1 LCCGPLIVL
10 GQPEFGVQDSDE
22 EARILREMTRTGNGT
37 DPFSS
42 AVRATRMPM
51 VITDPRQ
58 PDNPIVFANKAF
70 SRLTGYEQAAIVGRN
85 CRFLQGPDTDRAD
98 IARLRQAI
106 EDRTQI
112 EIELVNYKKDGTR
125 FWNRLLVS
133 PVFDADGEL
142 AYFFASQFDVTL
154 ERERLVGLERDRDA
168 LVAEVAERNAELLD
182 SEARYRTLFDTIDE
196 GFCVIEF
203 IDGPDG
209 PFSDYVHIQAN
220 PAYTANA
227 GIPDIVGKRLREI
240 VGAEADQWAETYRQ
254 VLQTGTPLRFER
266 KLEAT
271 GRYLELAAFR
281 LDHPS
286 ERQVAVLF
294 KDVSARRQAEAQLRE
309 LNETLEQQVAERT
322 DELRRYHEIVEAT
335 ESPICAFDTD
345 YRIVAFN
352 KAHNDE
358 FRRVNG
364 FDTKVGEVF
373 FELFPADQQDTMR
386 GLMTRA
392 LTGESFTVVEEFG
405 RPEFGQPFWEIS
417 YTPLRD
423 TDGRIVGAFHQARD
437 ISSRLLAEA
446 ELESTQDALRQSQ
459 KMDAMG
465 QLTGGV
471 AHDFNN
477 LLTPIIGSLDLLVR
491 KGVGNERERRLI
503 DGALQSA
510 ERARTLVQR
519 LLAFARRQPLQ
530 PTPVDVSA
538 LVASLVGLIESTLGP
553 TIDLRIEVPTNLP
566 PAKADPNQLEMA
578 LLNLAVNARD
588 AMPDGG
594 ELTIVATRDS
604 VRPPHPL
611 GLKLGHY
618 VRLGVRDTGLGMDE
632 ATLRRATEPFF
643 STKGV
648 GKGTGLGLSM
658 VHGLAA
664 QLGGGL
670 SIASTPGEG
679 SMIDLWLPV
688 SQVAADIADA
698 EQADCVVA
706 AERLGTALLVDDEEL
721 VRISTADM
729 LDDLGYTVVEAGSAE
744 EALRLIGDGLIPD
757 VLVTDHLMP
766 GMSGA
771 QLARRLKADRPALP
785 VLIVSGYADVE
796 GVDPDVPRLTKPF
809 RHDELIASLS
819 TLVPELQRY
828 VSS

>member
-1 LCCGPLIVL
+1 M
-10 GQPEFGVQDSDE
+10 QDSDE
-22 EARILREMTRTGNGT
+22 EARILRELTRTENGT

-58 PDNPIVFANKAF
+58 PDNPIVFSNNAF
-70 SRLTGYEQAAIVGRN
+70 SLLTGYEQAAIVGRN
-85 CRFLQGPDTDRAD
+85 CRFLQGPDTDPVEV
-98 IARLRQAI
+98 ARLRQAI
-106 EDRTQI
+106 DNRTQI

-133 PVFDADGEL
+133 PVFDAEGEI

-168 LVAEVAERNAELLD
+168 LLAEVAERNAELLD

-203 IDGPDG
+203 IDGPHG
-209 PFSDYVHIQAN
+209 PLSDYVHIQAN

-254 VLQTGTPLRFER
+254 VLKTGKPLRFER
-266 KLEAT
+266 KLEVT

-281 LDHPS
+281 LDHPNG
-286 ERQVAVLF
+286 RQVAVLF

-345 YRIVAFN
+345 YRIIAFN

-364 FDTKVGEVF
+364 FDTKVGDVF
-373 FELFPADQQDTMR
+373 FALFAADQQDAMR
-386 GLMTRA
+386 ALMTRA
-392 LTGESFTVVEEFG
+392 LAGERFTVVETFG
-405 RPEFGQPFWEIS
+405 RPDFGRPSWEIS

-423 TDGRIVGAFHQARD
+423 TGGRIVGAFHQARD

-446 ELESTQDALRQSQ
+446 ELENTQDALRQSQ

-491 KGVGNERERRLI
+491 KGVGTERERRLI

-530 PTPVDVSA
+530 PTPVDVPA
-538 LVASLVGLIESTLGP
+538 LVANLVGLIESTLGP
-553 TIDLRIEVPTNLP
+553 TIDLRIEVPASLP

-618 VRLGVRDTGLGMDE
+618 IRLGVRDTGLGMDE

-698 EQADCVVA
+698 EQAERVVA

-744 EALRLIGDGLIPD
+744 EALRLIGDGLVPD

-828 VSS
+828 VTG

>member
-1 LCCGPLIVL
+1 M
-10 GQPEFGVQDSDE
+10 QDSDE
-22 EARILREMTRTGNGT
+22 EARILRELTRTENGT

-58 PDNPIVFANKAF
+58 PDNPIVFSNNAF
-70 SRLTGYEQAAIVGRN
+70 SLLTGYEQAAIVGRN
-85 CRFLQGPDTDRAD
+85 CRFLQGPDTDPVEV
-98 IARLRQAI
+98 ARLRQAI
-106 EDRTQI
+106 DNRTQI

-133 PVFDADGEL
+133 PVFDAEGEI

-168 LVAEVAERNAELLD
+168 LLAEVAERNAELLD

-203 IDGPDG
+203 IDGPHG
-209 PFSDYVHIQAN
+209 PLSDYVHIQAN

-240 VGAEADQWAETYRQ
+240 VGAEADRWAETYRQ
-254 VLQTGTPLRFER
+254 VLKTGTPLRFER
-266 KLEAT
+266 KLEVT

-281 LDHPS
+281 LDHPNG
-286 ERQVAVLF
+286 RQVAVLF

-345 YRIVAFN
+345 YRIIAFN

-364 FDTKVGEVF
+364 FDTKVGDVF
-373 FELFPADQQDTMR
+373 FELFAADQQDAMR
-386 GLMTRA
+386 ALMTRA
-392 LTGESFTVVEEFG
+392 LAGERFTVVETFG
-405 RPEFGQPFWEIS
+405 RPDFGRPSWEIS

-423 TDGRIVGAFHQARD
+423 TGGRIVGAFHQARD

-446 ELESTQDALRQSQ
+446 ELENTQDALRQSQ

-491 KGVGNERERRLI
+491 KGVGTERERRLI

-530 PTPVDVSA
+530 PTPVDVPA
-538 LVASLVGLIESTLGP
+538 LVANLVGLIESTLGP
-553 TIDLRIEVPTNLP
+553 TIDLRIEVP
-566 PAKADPNQLEMA
+566 
-578 LLNLAVNARD
+578 
-588 AMPDGG
+588 
-594 ELTIVATRDS
+594 
-604 VRPPHPL
+604 
-611 GLKLGHY
+611 
-618 VRLGVRDTGLGMDE
+618 
-632 ATLRRATEPFF
+632 
-643 STKGV
+643 
-648 GKGTGLGLSM
+648 
-658 VHGLAA
+658 
-664 QLGGGL
+664 
-670 SIASTPGEG
+670 
-679 SMIDLWLPV
+679 
-688 SQVAADIADA
+688 
-698 EQADCVVA
+698 
-706 AERLGTALLVDDEEL
+706 
-721 VRISTADM
+721 
-729 LDDLGYTVVEAGSAE
+729 
-744 EALRLIGDGLIPD
+744 
-757 VLVTDHLMP
+757 
-766 GMSGA
+766 
-771 QLARRLKADRPALP
+771 
-785 VLIVSGYADVE
+785 
-796 GVDPDVPRLTKPF
+796 
-809 RHDELIASLS
+809 ASLS
-819 TLVPELQRY
+819 TLR
-828 VSS
+828 